1 MADINDSEQGG
12 IFSSSYV
19 VDTTDAAKGGAF
31 ATDTVGTLSGEYETT
46 NKAVLIIETQLAEA
60 QATTS
65 GYLDDAETAATNA
78 ANSATAAANSATAA
92 SDSEDAAAT
101 SESNASTSES
111 NASTSATNAAN
122 SATAAAGSATTA
134 TTKASEAATSASNAA
149 TSESNAAT
157 SEGNAANS
165 ATAAAGSAT
174 SASTSATNAA
184 TSASSASAAQTAAEF
199 AQSSVETLF
208 EQFGDQYLGS
218 HADDTAVATYASS
231 NSYTLDEG
239 DIYWDSTD
247 NVLKFYT
254 GSAWVAPEDIASTAA
269 TNASNSATAAASS
282 ATAAATSAT
291 SAAGSASTATTKA
304 SEASTSA
311 FNAASSESAAA
322 TSESNAATSA
332 SNAATSASN
341 AATSEGN
348 AATSEGNAATSESN
362 AATSE
367 SNASTSASNAATSA
381 SSASGSATTATTQA
395 SNASTSAIAA
405 AASASAASTSATNAA
420 TSASAAAD
428 SETNAAT
435 SESNASTSASNAAT
449 SASNAATSETNAATS
464 ESNAST
470 SETNAAGS
478 ATAAASSATSAAS
491 NAISASSSAAA
502 AAASETAAAAS
513 AASAAATYD
522 GFDDRYLGAKSS
534 APATDNDGNALIIG
548 ALYFNTTDGVMN
560 VYTASGWVPASSS
573 LSAVF
578 DQYYFTATSGQ
589 TVFSGTDDEGN
600 TFSCSPAYVIVTLN
614 GIVLEAT
621 NDYTVTSSAVTLTS
635 GATTGDEL
643 NVVAFGPVA
652 IADVYVKADSDARYL
667 LDSEVT
673 NLAAVKSFDPT
684 DYATAA
690 QGALADSALQS
701 IPDNYILNT
710 GDSITGNLDFGDNV
724 RARFG
729 TSQDLQIYHDGS
741 DSYIGDFGTGNL
753 KIQGASRLTIGS
765 TSGEEFIVG
774 NNNDSVE
781 LKFNNSTKLATTS
794 TGINVTGTVAATSYT
809 GDGSALTGI
818 DALPSQSG
826 ESGNFLTTDG
836 TTASWTAIDTGNT
849 ADVGWENPHTITTN
863 YTITTGNNMVSAGPL
878 TISTGSVTVPSGST
892 WTIV

>member
-1 MADINDSEQGG
+1 MQLLAQ
-12 IFSSSYV
+12 V
-19 VDTTDAAKGGAF
+19 QQH
-31 ATDTVGTLSGEYETT
+31 LET
-46 NKAVLIIETQLAEA
+46 
-60 QATTS
+60 
-65 GYLDDAETAATNA
+65 
-78 ANSATAAANSATAA
+78 
-92 SDSEDAAAT
+92 
-101 SESNASTSES
+101 
-111 NASTSATNAAN
+111 
-122 SATAAAGSATTA
+122 
-134 TTKASEAATSASNAA
+134 
-149 TSESNAAT
+149 
-157 SEGNAANS
+157 
-165 ATAAAGSAT
+165 
-174 SASTSATNAA
+174 
-184 TSASSASAAQTAAEF
+184 
-199 AQSSVETLF
+199 
-208 EQFGDQYLGS
+208 
-218 HADDTAVATYASS
+218 
-231 NSYTLDEG
+231 
-239 DIYWDSTD
+239 
-247 NVLKFYT
+247 
-254 GSAWVAPEDIASTAA
+254 
-269 TNASNSATAAASS
+269 
-282 ATAAATSAT
+282 
-291 SAAGSASTATTKA
+291 
-304 SEASTSA
+304 
-311 FNAASSESAAA
+311 
-322 TSESNAATSA
+322 
-332 SNAATSASN
+332 
-341 AATSEGN
+341 
-348 AATSEGNAATSESN
+348 
-362 AATSE
+362 
-367 SNASTSASNAATSA
+367 
-381 SSASGSATTATTQA
+381 
-395 SNASTSAIAA
+395 
-405 AASASAASTSATNAA
+405 
-420 TSASAAAD
+420 AAAD
-428 SETNAAT
+428 SETNAAS
-435 SESNASTSASNAAT
+435 SETNAATSASNAAT

-491 NAISASSSAAA
+491 SATSASSSAAA

-534 APATDNDGNALIIG
+534 DPATDNDGNALIIG

-600 TFSCSPAYVIVTLN
+600 TFSCSPAYIIVTLN

-701 IPDNYILNT
+701 FTETNDLTSAVTWANVPDVNITQSSVTQHQSAL
-710 GDSITGNLDFGDNV
+710 SITE
-724 RARFG
+724 
-729 TSQDLQIYHDGS
+729 SQISDLQSYLTSISSQSIENLS
-741 DSYIGDFGTGNL
+741 DVNTMTPSNGQLLTWDN
-753 KIQGASRLTIGS
+753 ANSRWDAADAPVSLPDQS
-765 TSGEEFIVG
+765 SHSGE
-774 NNNDSVE
+774 
-781 LKFNNSTKLATTS
+781 
-794 TGINVTGTVAATSYT
+794 
-809 GDGSALTGI
+809 
-818 DALPSQSG
+818 
-826 ESGNFLTTDG
+826 FLTTDG